1 MPPDIWMLGLLLLLV
16 VLEGVDI
23 NVLRRQPGKLD
34 AP

>member
-1 MPPDIWMLGLLLLLV
+1 MPPDIWMLGLLPHLV

-23 NVLRRQPGKLD
+23 HVLRRQPGKLD